1 MTVWMIISRLQSMV
15 ENGDVDMDSP
25 LLLVNDE
32 FSSLYEF
39 GEDVIDDTEYFYSD
53 IIPLKDDSESFS
65 NKKTEIKK
73 YIKNKAIVL
82 NALKV
87 NKNFNLQN
95 GLKP

>member
-1 MTVWMIISRLQSMV
+1 MTVGIIISRLQSMV
-15 ENGDVDMDSP
+15 ENGDADMDSP

-32 FSSLYEF
+32 FSSLYKF

-65 NKKTEIKK
+65 NEKTEIEK

-82 NALKV
+82 NALRV
-87 NKNFNLQN
+87 NKNFNLQK
-95 GLKP
+95 G